1 MPACRNHPEV
11 VEHIVACSRCGGAF
25 CPDCVIT
32 LQGKPVCAGC
42 KGEQV
47 KDITSGAVEGLV
59 PAGRGAR
66 LGAALLDG
74 LLLSVVVVPI
84 GFALGVSVSANE
96 GQSTG
101 FTLELKNIYAV
112 LVWIQ
117 IISGVLMLV
126 YEGEML
132 RRYGQTVGKMVLKIA
147 VVDQAGNPLPPG
159 ACWKRAMVRNLLSIT
174 QIGGLIDA
182 LMVFT
187 KDRLTVHDRVA
198 KTQVVVWK
206 R

>member
-1 MPACRNHPEV
+1 MPACSNHPEV
-11 VEHIVACSRCGGAF
+11 VEHIVDCSRCGGPF

-32 LQGKPVCAGC
+32 LQGRPVCAGC

-47 KDITSGAVEGLV
+47 KDITSGAVEGLE

-66 LGAALLDG
+66 LGAAIIDG
-74 LLLSVVVVPI
+74 LLLWVVILPVILVLGFGSMLIGKEPQTAFFHVVTNLFPLVLYS
-84 GFALGVSVSANE
+84 FYEV
-96 GQSTG
+96 
-101 FTLELKNIYAV
+101 ELLK
-112 LVWIQ
+112 
-117 IISGVLMLV
+117 
-126 YEGEML
+126 
-132 RRYGQTVGKMVLKIA
+132 RRGQTVGKMALKIA
-147 VVDQAGNPLPPG
+147 VVDPAGAPLTTA
-159 ACWKRAMVRNLLSIT
+159 ACWKRALTRNLLAIT

-187 KDRLTVHDRVA
+187 KDRLTIHDRVA

>member
-11 VEHIVACSRCGGAF
+11 VEHIVDCSRCGGAF

-32 LQGKPVCAGC
+32 LQGRPVCAGC

-47 KDITSGAVEGLV
+47 KDITSGAVEGLE

-66 LGAALLDG
+66 LGAAIIDS
-74 LLLSVVVVPI
+74 LLLMAVFLPVI
-84 GFALGVSVSANE
+84 FALGFGAMMTGSATPTILYHVVSNLMPV
-96 GQSTG
+96 TL
-101 FTLELKNIYAV
+101 FT
-112 LVWIQ
+112 
-117 IISGVLMLV
+117 V
-126 YEGEML
+126 YEAL
-132 RRYGQTVGKMVLKIA
+132 LLKRRGQTVGKMALKIA
-147 VVDQAGNPLPPG
+147 VVDQAGNPLAPG
-159 ACWKRAMVRNLLSIT
+159 ACWKRAIVRNLLSIT

-187 KDRLTVHDRVA
+187 KDRLTIHDRVA

>member
-11 VEHIVACSRCGGAF
+11 VEHIVDCSRCGGAF

-32 LQGKPVCAGC
+32 LQGRPVCAGC

-47 KDITSGAVEGLV
+47 KDITSGAVEGLE

-66 LGAALLDG
+66 LGAAIIDT
-74 LLLSVVVVPI
+74 LLLM
-84 GFALGVSVSANE
+84 
-96 GQSTG
+96 
-101 FTLELKNIYAV
+101 AV
-112 LVWIQ
+112 LIPVYMAMGIGSAFFDKEQQTTWFHVITN
-117 IISGVLMLV
+117 VLPLILYTF
-126 YEGEML
+126 YEVEL
-132 RRYGQTVGKMVLKIA
+132 LKRRGQTVGKMALKIA
-147 VVDQAGNPLPPG
+147 VLDPAGAPLATA
-159 ACWKRAMVRNLLSIT
+159 ACWKRALTRNLLSIT

-187 KDRLTVHDRVA
+187 KDRLTIHDRVA